1 MKQLRNAIAEAFPGQ
16 GGKNRDSIDPI
27 YVEAA
32 GTAYQARI
40 FALNPDLLQD
50 GEPCPPLGNEPEHVE
65 L

>member
-1 MKQLRNAIAEAFPGQ
+1 MKQLRNSIAEAFPEHGD
-16 GGKNRDSIDPI
+16 KNRDSIDPL
-27 YVEAA
+27 YVGAA

-50 GEPCPPLGNEPEHVE
+50 DEPCPPLGNEPEHDE